1 MTGSFIGRWRAA
13 VVPRNAMARR
23 PDRPE
28 SPPLET
34 LRTLLDSAAHL
45 VGELGGNPLFTRL
58 TAVFAKL
65 PAADREPIVAIL
77 EREVHVRLTG
87 EAAGGL
93 SLRPNPNARLYTRIL
108 TDDPRPNPARALQQ
122 ALRAIQLTHS
132 AVAPMDNEWQAIA
145 REALAHA
152 SPEECVSIARFA
164 RELVALVEELTRSR
178 NGSGDTAP
186 RPGRGR
192 KRLDPSRRSR

>member
-1 MTGSFIGRWRAA
+1 
-13 VVPRNAMARR
+13 MARR

-28 SPPLET
+28 APPLET

-45 VGELGGNPLFTRL
+45 VGELGGDPLFKRL

-77 EREVHVRLTG
+77 EREAHVRLTG

-93 SLRPNPNARLYTRIL
+93 SLRPNPSARLYTRIL
-108 TDDPRPNPARALQQ
+108 ADDPRPNPGRAVQQ
-122 ALRAIQLTHS
+122 ALRSIQLLHG
-132 AVAPMDNEWQAIA
+132 AVAPMDSEWKAVA
-145 REALAHA
+145 REALEHA
-152 SPEECVSIARFA
+152 SPEECASIARFA
-164 RELVALVEELTRSR
+164 RELVALVEERTRSR
-178 NGSGDTAP
+178 NGSADAAP